1 MIELFSRKP
10 YNFDLQFQT
19 GLTPIYIEDSILSL
33 SAILLDN
40 IYYDVLLSSRRI
52 VDGYSVIEIETV
64 ILFKIKAWLD
74 MKQKLENGEHVDSSD
89 IKKHKNDIFR
99 LLANVLPS
107 KRVEIGEKIEM
118 DIMLFIEMI
127 DHDRPDL
134 KNLGITGVGFEKMIE
149 LLGNIY
155 LKISEAL

>member
-1 MIELFSRKP
+1 MIELFSGKP

-19 GLTPIYIEDSILSL
+19 GLTPIHIEDSILSL
-33 SAILLDN
+33 SAILLDH
-40 IYYDVLLSSRRI
+40 IYYDVLINSRRI

-74 MKQKLENGEHVDSSD
+74 MKQKLENGEHVDSRN
-89 IKKHKNDIFR
+89 IKKHKNDVFR

-107 KRVEIGEKIEM
+107 SKVEIDEKIEA

-127 DHDRPDL
+127 NHDRPDL
-134 KNLGITGVGFEKMIE
+134 KNLGIKGVGFEEMIE
-149 LLGNIY
+149 LLENVY
-155 LKISEAL
+155 LKTLGAL